1 MGRIRKTSETIGW
14 ILAVAVLFYLP
25 TDWIQPYVLPLTFVG
40 IALILGYA
48 FYALKHRGLLV
59 LATVLVLGLM
69 SYPSQAEITDCG
81 GSYKRGQGLGS
92 AIQDGLVGGNIL
104 TSDFE
109 DKEVL
114 KCVQKN
120 IVSLS
125 SSICGAPLKEDSYE
139 AEVRNNS
146 FYVVENVFRMSA
158 TEVSGGWTS
167 WFTDKL
173 GFTQSDLRKSYE
185 CAQKYIDN
193 AAKVDK
199 ALEASCRTV
208 GQTVQKGAEDCW
220 PCSLVGM
227 FIQSVQTMAGNMY
240 PYVQTMA
247 LSLLGI
253 VFLFWIA
260 FRVLKFIGTMGY
272 GDPSEFMT
280 DLLIRF
286 IVVSIAAALLHAP
299 IIDFYRIAISPFI
312 NMTAALSGSLSE
324 MAITDG
330 HTTFAEQVQQKMGI
344 KAADSCKACTLMNDP
359 EYEFPK
365 NENTPIVV
373 IDAQSVNG
381 LLCMTCQAYRQ
392 VMPMIAV
399 GERMNCYAMVTGFTI
414 PFTPITI
421 PNFPYWYIGLILVIS
436 FSILAVLIAFYI
448 LDVILRLGFVIVLTP
463 LYITAWAFPVSRE
476 YSTKAWHM
484 ILSCLLQFIGVA
496 VMMALFINICLVMIP
511 GDTTSLINY
520 MVNDNVEG
528 IYKVLTGMEPLP
540 PAVGAVQSALL
551 VGIGIAA
558 AATGGTVAVAAVGVV
573 TLLTLFLIIAFV
585 FFAFKMLTSTEK
597 VVESL
602 SGIAMGIPSIS
613 MGALAA
619 IAKEGMQLAGM
630 TGGAGDKVKKLG
642 EKIKDKMG
650 AKMLDDKDQGG
661 KSSSKGTFGGGSADK
676 AANAA
681 GKAAGSA
688 VEKAG
693 TAAGKGITAAGQAT
707 TKAGGAMMAKGGAL
721 SATGLGAI
729 VGVPLMVAG
738 AATAAVGA
746 GVQAAGYAVQAGAKV
761 AGASIKAGAKV
772 ASTSFKAGAKVAG
785 ASVKYGAKAVKKTS
799 KAVKDVSKA
808 SVKYGKRAAKSVT
821 GRVKQKEDKEM
832 NNEK

>member
-1 MGRIRKTSETIGW
+1 MAI
-14 ILAVAVLFYLP
+14 AVLFYLP
-25 TDWIQPYVLPLTFVG
+25 TDWVQPYVLPLTFVG

-59 LATVLVLGLM
+59 LVTVLVLGLM
-69 SYPSQAEITDCG
+69 SCPSQAEIKDCG
-81 GSYKRGQGLGS
+81 GSYKGGQGLGS
-92 AIQDGLVGGNIL
+92 AIQDGFIGGNIL

-114 KCVQKN
+114 KCVQQN

-139 AEVRNNS
+139 TEVRNHA

-167 WFTDKL
+167 WFTEKL

-240 PYVQTMA
+240 PFVKTMA

-272 GDPSEFMT
+272 GDPGEFMT

-344 KAADSCKACTLMNDP
+344 KVADSCKACTLMNDP

-365 NENTPIVV
+365 NEETSVV
-373 IDAQSVNG
+373 VMDAQSVNG

-392 VMPMIAV
+392 VMPMIAI

-421 PNFPYWYIGLILVIS
+421 PNFSYWYVGLILVIA
-436 FSILAVLIAFYI
+436 FSILAVLVAFYI

-484 ILSCLLQFIGVA
+484 ILSCLLQFIGIA
-496 VMMALFINICLVMIP
+496 VMMALFVNICLVMIP

-528 IYKVLTGMEPLP
+528 MYKVLTGMEPLP
-540 PAVGAVQSALL
+540 PAVGAVQSALVAGL
-551 VGIGIAA
+551 GVG
-558 AATGGTVAVAAVGVV
+558 AAVGNPVALAAV
-573 TLLTLFLIIAFV
+573 GMATLLTLFLILAFV

-613 MGALAA
+613 MGALTA

-630 TGGAGDKVKKLG
+630 TGGASDKVKKMG

-650 AKMLDDKDQGG
+650 AKMLNDKDQGG
-661 KSSSKGTFGGGSADK
+661 KSSSKGTFGGADK

-681 GKAAGSA
+681 GKAAGNA

-693 TAAGKGITAAGQAT
+693 TAAGKGVTTAGQAT
-707 TKAGGAMMAKGGAL
+707 TKAGGSMMAKGGAL

-746 GVQAAGYAVQAGAKV
+746 GMQAAGYAMQASAKA
-761 AGASIKAGAKV
+761 AGASIKAGAKA
-772 ASTSFKAGAKVAG
+772 ASSSIKTSAKVAE
-785 ASVKYGAKAVKKTS
+785 ASVKYGSKAAKKTS
-799 KAVKDVSKA
+799 KTVKDVSKA
-808 SVKYGKRAAKSVT
+808 SVKYGKRAAKSAT
-821 GRVKQKEDKEM
+821 DRVKQKVDKEM

>member
-14 ILAVAVLFYLP
+14 ILAIAVLFYLP
-25 TDWIQPYVLPLTFVG
+25 TDWVQPYVLPLTFVG

-59 LATVLVLGLM
+59 LVTVLVLGLM
-69 SYPSQAEITDCG
+69 SCPSQAEIKDCG
-81 GSYKRGQGLGS
+81 GSYKGGQGLGS
-92 AIQDGLVGGNIL
+92 AIQDGFIGGNIL

-114 KCVQKN
+114 KCVQQN

-139 AEVRNNS
+139 TEVRNHA

-167 WFTDKL
+167 WFTEKL

-240 PYVQTMA
+240 PFVKTMA

-272 GDPSEFMT
+272 GDPGEFMT

-344 KAADSCKACTLMNDP
+344 KVADSCKACTLMNDP

-365 NENTPIVV
+365 NEETSVV
-373 IDAQSVNG
+373 VMDAQSVNG

-392 VMPMIAV
+392 VMPMIAI

-421 PNFPYWYIGLILVIS
+421 PNFSYWYVGLILVIA
-436 FSILAVLIAFYI
+436 FSILAVLVAFYI

-484 ILSCLLQFIGVA
+484 ILSCLLQFIGIA
-496 VMMALFINICLVMIP
+496 VMMALFVNICLVMIP

-528 IYKVLTGMEPLP
+528 MYKVLTGMEPLP
-540 PAVGAVQSALL
+540 PAVGAVQSALVAGL
-551 VGIGIAA
+551 GVG
-558 AATGGTVAVAAVGVV
+558 AAVGNPVALAAV
-573 TLLTLFLIIAFV
+573 GMATLLTLFLILAFV

-613 MGALAA
+613 MGALTA

-630 TGGAGDKVKKLG
+630 TGGASDKVKKMG

-650 AKMLDDKDQGG
+650 AKMLNDKDQGG
-661 KSSSKGTFGGGSADK
+661 KSSSKGTFGGADK

-681 GKAAGSA
+681 GKAAGNA

-693 TAAGKGITAAGQAT
+693 TAAGKGVTTAGQAT
-707 TKAGGAMMAKGGAL
+707 TKAGGSMMAKGGAL

-746 GVQAAGYAVQAGAKV
+746 GMQAAGYAMQASAKA
-761 AGASIKAGAKV
+761 AGASIKAGAKA
-772 ASTSFKAGAKVAG
+772 ASSSIKTSAKVAE
-785 ASVKYGAKAVKKTS
+785 ASVKYGSKAAKKTS
-799 KAVKDVSKA
+799 KTVKDVSKA
-808 SVKYGKRAAKSVT
+808 SVKYGKRAAKSAT
-821 GRVKQKEDKEM
+821 DRVKQKVDKEM